1 MLEYSAMGCKIR
13 KYLLNIFEVSKK
25 NLNLQINPI
34 WMIMD
39 VKKTIEETKIC
50 VIGLGYVGL
59 PLARLF
65 STKFETIGFD
75 MNQSRVDA
83 LMTGHDATLEVS
95 DELLQDAIKNHGF
108 RCTTNL
114 EEIKQCNFY
123 VVAVPTPV
131 DSDNRPDL
139 KPLWGASETVGKVI
153 SKGDVVVYES
163 TVYPGVT
170 EEECLPV
177 VERVSGLKF
186 NVDFYAGYSPERIN
200 PGDKLH
206 TVEKIKKV
214 TSGSLPEIADY
225 VDAVYNSVLINGTH
239 KAPSIKVAEASKII
253 ENSQRD
259 VNIAFMNELA
269 KIFNAMGIDTH
280 DVIEAAS
287 SKWNFIKLSPGLVG
301 GHCISV
307 DPYYLIQK
315 AQVYGVLPRIMHAS
329 RRLNDGMGAYV
340 ANQTI
345 KCMNKK
351 GVMVKNARILILG
364 ITFKENCPDIRN
376 TKVVDIYHTLRE
388 YTPNITVF
396 DPWANA
402 EHVKEEYGVEISSQ
416 LPAISSQRYDAVI
429 LAVAHKEF
437 LDMDVKTFVRE
448 GGVIYDVKGILPRE
462 IVDGRL

>member
-1 MLEYSAMGCKIR
+1 MK
-13 KYLLNIFEVSKK
+13 
-25 NLNLQINPI
+25 
-34 WMIMD
+34 D
-39 VKKTIEETKIC
+39 TKIG

-65 STKFETIGFD
+65 STKFPTVGFD
-75 MNQSRVDA
+75 MNQRRVDA
-83 LMTGHDATLEVS
+83 LMAGHDATLEVS
-95 DELLQDAIKNHGF
+95 DDLLQEAIDKNGF
-108 RCTTNL
+108 ICTTDL
-114 EEIKQCNFY
+114 EKIKDCNFY

-131 DSDNRPDL
+131 DENNRPDL
-139 KPLWGASETVGKVI
+139 APLQGASETVGKVI

-170 EEECLPV
+170 EEECLPI
-177 VERVSGLKF
+177 VEKVSGLKF
-186 NVDFYAGYSPERIN
+186 NKDFFAGYSPERIN

-206 TVEKIKKV
+206 TVEKIQKV
-214 TSGSLPEIADY
+214 TSGSTPEIADY
-225 VDAVYNSVLINGTH
+225 VDSVYNSVLVNGTH
-239 KAPSIKVAEASKII
+239 KAPSIRVAEASKII

-280 DVIEAAS
+280 DVIEAAA

-307 DPYYLIQK
+307 DPYYLIEK
-315 AQVYGVLPRIMHAS
+315 AQIYGVLPRIMRAS

-345 KCMNKK
+345 KSMNKK
-351 GVMVKNARILILG
+351 GVLVKDAKILILG

-376 TKVVDIYHTLRE
+376 TKVVDIYHTLTE
-388 YTPNITVF
+388 YTSNITVY
-396 DPWANA
+396 DPWAA
-402 EHVKEEYGVEISSQ
+402 SDRVKKEYGIDIVSD
-416 LPAISSQRYDAVI
+416 LPKEKFDAVI

-437 LDMDVKTFVRE
+437 LGLDVRSLVRE
-448 GGVIYDVKGILPRE
+448 GGVVYDVKGVLDRE
-462 IVDGRL
+462 MVDARL

>member
-1 MLEYSAMGCKIR
+1 MQEVKIA
-13 KYLLNIFEVSKK
+13 
-25 NLNLQINPI
+25 
-34 WMIMD
+34 
-39 VKKTIEETKIC
+39 

-65 STKFETIGFD
+65 STKFSTIGFD
-75 MNQSRVDA
+75 MNQQRVDG
-83 LMTGHDATLEVS
+83 LMSGHDATLEVS
-95 DELLQDAIKNHGF
+95 DELLQEAIAKYGF
-108 RCTTNL
+108 RCTTDLN
-114 EEIKQCNFY
+114 EIKSCNFY

-131 DSDNRPDL
+131 DENNRPDL

-153 SKGDVVVYES
+153 SKGDIVVYES

-186 NVDFYAGYSPERIN
+186 NVDFFAGYSPERIN
-200 PGDKLH
+200 PGDKEH

-214 TSGSLPEIADY
+214 TSGSTPEIADL
-225 VDAVYNSVLINGTH
+225 VDGVYNSVLVNGTH
-239 KAPSIKVAEASKII
+239 KAPTIKVAEASKII

-280 DVIEAAS
+280 DVIDAAA

-315 AQVYGVLPRIMHAS
+315 AQVYGVLPRVMSNA

-345 KCMNKK
+345 KAMNKK
-351 GVMVKNARILILG
+351 GVMVKDANILILG

-376 TKVVDIYHTLRE
+376 TKVVDIFHTLQE
-388 YTPNITVF
+388 YTSNVTVY
-396 DPWANA
+396 DPWADV
-402 EHVKEEYGVEISSQ
+402 ESVKHEYGIDIVSN
-416 LPAISSQRYDAVI
+416 LPKRKYDAVI
-429 LAVAHKEF
+429 LAVAHNEF
-437 LDMDVKTFVRE
+437 LNLDIKSLVKEV
-448 GGVIYDVKGILPRE
+448 GVVYDVKGILDRN
-462 IVDGRL
+462 IIDGRL

>member
-1 MLEYSAMGCKIR
+1 MERIS
-13 KYLLNIFEVSKK
+13 
-25 NLNLQINPI
+25 
-34 WMIMD
+34 
-39 VKKTIEETKIC
+39 IC
-50 VIGLGYVGL
+50 VVGLGYVGL

-65 STKFETIGFD
+65 STKFPTIGFD
-75 MNQSRVDA
+75 LNQKRVDA
-83 LMTGHDATLEVS
+83 LMSGHDATLEVS
-95 DELLQDAIKNHGF
+95 DELLQEAIRKYGF
-108 RCTTNL
+108 ICTTDI
-114 EEIKQCNFY
+114 EKIRACNFY

-131 DSDNRPDL
+131 DQNNRPDL
-139 KPLWGASETVGKVI
+139 TPLLGASETVGKVI
-153 SKGDVVVYES
+153 SKGDIVVYES

-186 NVDFYAGYSPERIN
+186 NTDFYAGYSPERIN

-214 TSGSLPEIADY
+214 TSGSTPEIADL
-225 VDAVYNSVLINGTH
+225 VDRVYNSVLINGTH

-315 AQVYGVLPRIMHAS
+315 AQVYGVLPRVMSNA

-351 GVMVKNARILILG
+351 GILVKDSSILILG

-376 TKVVDIYHTLRE
+376 TKIVDIYHTLSE
-388 YTPNITVF
+388 YTANITIF
-396 DPWANA
+396 DPWANID
-402 EHVKEEYGVEISSQ
+402 HVKREYGIDVINE
-416 LPAISSQRYDAVI
+416 LPKNKSYDACI
-429 LAVAHKEF
+429 LAVAHEAF
-437 LDMDVKTFVRE
+437 SHLDIKSLVKKN
-448 GGVIYDVKGILPRE
+448 GVVYDVKGFLDRSI
-462 IVDGRL
+462 IDGRL

>member
-1 MLEYSAMGCKIR
+1 MKEI
-13 KYLLNIFEVSKK
+13 
-25 NLNLQINPI
+25 
-34 WMIMD
+34 
-39 VKKTIEETKIC
+39 KIC

-65 STKFETIGFD
+65 STKYKTVGFD
-75 MNQSRVDA
+75 MNQARVNE
-83 LMTGHDATLEVS
+83 LMGGVDSTLEVS
-95 DELLQDAIKNHGF
+95 NDLLKEAIEKNGF
-108 RCTTNL
+108 VCTTDI
-114 EEIKQCNFY
+114 EKIKECNFY

-131 DSDNRPDL
+131 DANNRPDL

-177 VERVSGLKF
+177 VEKVSGLKF
-186 NVDFYAGYSPERIN
+186 NVDFFAGYSPERIN
-200 PGDKLH
+200 PGDKTH

-214 TSGSLPEIADY
+214 TSGSTPEIADL
-225 VDAVYNSVLINGTH
+225 VDGVYNSVLVNGTH

-315 AQVYGVLPRIMHAS
+315 AQVYGVLPRVMSNA
-329 RRLNDGMGAYV
+329 RRLNDGMGDYV

-345 KCMNKK
+345 KLMNKK
-351 GVMVKNARILILG
+351 GIVVKDSNILILG

-376 TKVVDIYHTLRE
+376 TKVADIAHTLKE
-388 YTPNITVF
+388 YTDNITVY
-396 DPWANA
+396 DPWANT
-402 EHVKEEYGVEISSQ
+402 ERVEREYQVKVTNDKPIDKFD
-416 LPAISSQRYDAVI
+416 AII
-429 LAVAHKEF
+429 LAVAHNEF
-437 LDMDVKTFVRE
+437 LTMDLKALQKE
-448 GGVIYDVKGILPRE
+448 KSVIYDVKGILPRD
-462 IVDGRL
+462 IIDGRL